1 MDSLAKI
8 IMILRSA
15 LELKRKS
22 PIGGAVAQLANPAG
36 KNLVKAG
43 MGEDAGAI
51 RVRGGYIL
59 LSADGI
65 WPLYLQKDPFA
76 AGRALVIANTNDI
89 YATGGKPLGLAD
101 VISIPNPRLAEPIL
115 RGIKTEIRRLRIP
128 VVGGHLHPDA
138 PAPGLAGAAVGFT
151 RHLLLSSGARVG
163 DDIILAMDL
172 RRGRRGKGG
181 ARTWDTHHWKKP
193 ERLLGDLGL
202 LPRIAGKKLAHAA
215 KDISN
220 GGVITSLGMLL
231 EASGRGAEIRLGSVV
246 RPEKIFTLS
255 DWLLTFPSYGFV
267 LAAPPKKSRG
277 IIRMFDR
284 RGISAAV
291 IGKVLKEKL
300 LWLELEGKKELLFDL
315 KRDPITGIASVQKGV
330 RS

>member
-8 IMILRSA
+8 ILTIRSA
-15 LELKRKS
+15 PELKRKS
-22 PIGGAVAQLANPAG
+22 PIGGAVARLANPAG
-36 KNLVKAG
+36 ESLVKAG

-89 YATGGKPLGLAD
+89 YAMGGKPLGLVD
-101 VISIPNPRLAEPIL
+101 VISIPNPRRAEPIL
-115 RGIKTEIRRLRIP
+115 RGIKTEIQRLRLP
-128 VVGGHLHPDA
+128 VIGGHLHPDA
-138 PAPGLAGAAVGFT
+138 PAPGLAGAAVGRA
-151 RHLLLSSGARVG
+151 RHLLMSSGARVG

-181 ARTWDTHHWKKP
+181 ARTWDTHYWKNP
-193 ERLLGDLGL
+193 ELLLGDLGL

-220 GGVITSLGMLL
+220 GGIVTSLGMLL
-231 EASGRGAEIRLGSVV
+231 EASDRGAEIRLESIL

-267 LAAPPKKSRG
+267 LTATPHKSRG
-277 IIRMFDR
+277 IVRMFDR
-284 RGISAAV
+284 RGINSAV
-291 IGKVLKEKL
+291 IGKVLKEKR
-300 LWLELEGKKELLFDL
+300 LWLEYEGKKELLFDL
-315 KRDPITGIASVQKGV
+315 QRNLITGIAK
-330 RS
+330 

>member
-1 MDSLAKI
+1 MDSLAEI
-8 IMILRSA
+8 IRTVRSA

-22 PIGGAVAQLANPAG
+22 PIGGAVARLANPAG
-36 KNLVKAG
+36 ESRVKAG

-59 LSADGI
+59 LTADGI
-65 WPLYLQKDPFA
+65 WPLYLRKDPFA

-89 YATGGKPLGLAD
+89 YAMGGKPLGLVD

-115 RGIKTEIRRLRIP
+115 KGIKTEIRRLRLP

-138 PAPGLAGAAVGFT
+138 PAPGLAGAAVGRA
-151 RHLLLSSGARVG
+151 RHLLMSSGARVL
-163 DDIILAMDL
+163 DDVILAVDL
-172 RRGRRGKGG
+172 RRGRRGKAG
-181 ARTWDTHHWKKP
+181 ARTWDTHYWKKP
-193 ERLLGDLGL
+193 EKLLGDLGL

-220 GGVITSLGMLL
+220 GGIVTSLGMLL
-231 EASGRGAEIRLGSVV
+231 EASGRGAVV
-246 RPEKIFTLS
+246 RLDSVIYPEKVFTLA

-267 LAAPPKKSRG
+267 LTAPPQKSRE
-277 IIRMFDR
+277 IVRMFAQ

-291 IGKVLKEKL
+291 IGSVLKEKR
-300 LWLELEGKKELLFDL
+300 LWFESEGKKELLFDFQR
-315 KRDPITGIASVQKGV
+315 KPITGINSIAKG
-330 RS
+330 RGL